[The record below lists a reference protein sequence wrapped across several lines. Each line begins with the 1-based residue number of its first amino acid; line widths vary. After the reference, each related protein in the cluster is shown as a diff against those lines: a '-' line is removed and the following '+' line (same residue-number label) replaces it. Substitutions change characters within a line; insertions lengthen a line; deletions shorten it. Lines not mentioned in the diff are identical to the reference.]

1 MPGMTRIVIHE
12 DDVAFCQG
20 ANDAFLELSRIGT
33 ISAGSAMVP
42 CPWFHDLALR
52 AADAGNESL
61 DLGVHLT
68 LTSEH
73 EGYRWAPVTRP
84 SRAAGLTDEH
94 GYMWPR
100 VQQVREQADPDAVEE
115 EWRAQIDRALAAGID
130 VTHLDAHMG
139 AALAPEWC
147 DGYVALGIEYGVP
160 ALITVD
166 LAAYGP
172 NNHLMGASEGT
183 FVEFVRQARSAGM
196 PVFDMVLETD
206 FRRPRGAAVDYESML
221 TDADAD
227 PDLEL
232 VYCAFHP
239 CAPGP
244 GEVERI
250 DEECWHVRTDEHRIF
265 GEPSWKAWLDAQPF
279 EVIGMR
285 ELRDEFRGA
294 TSGA

>member
-1 MPGMTRIVIHE
+1 MTRIVIHE
-12 DDVAFCQG
+12 DDVAFCRG
-20 ANDAFLELSRIGT
+20 ANDAFVELSLLGT

-52 AADAGNESL
+52 AADLDDGSL

-73 EGYRWAPVTRP
+73 AGYRWAPITRP
-84 SRAAGLTDEH
+84 SPAAGLTDEH

-100 VQQVREQADPDAVEE
+100 VHQVREHADADAVEE
-115 EWRAQIDRALAAGID
+115 EWRAQIDRALSAGID

-147 DGYVALGIEYGVP
+147 DRYVALGVEYGIP

-166 LAAYGP
+166 LDAYGP
-172 NNHLMGASEGT
+172 NNHLSGT
-183 FVEFVRQARSAGM
+183 SAETFAEFVRQARAAGM
-196 PVFDMVLETD
+196 PVFDVVLETD
-206 FRRPRGAAVDYESML
+206 FRRPRGAPVDYREML
-221 TDADAD
+221 RSADDDA
-227 PDLEL
+227 DLEL

-250 DEECWHVRTDEHRIF
+250 DEEWWHVRTDEYDRF
-265 GEPSWKAWLDAQPF
+265 GEAAWKAWLDEQPF

-285 ELRDEFRGA
+285 HLRDEFRAGP
-294 TSGA
+294 